1 MVLPLYRLKNEY
13 ARERENLIEQAKG
26 NTGLIFNKYFLG
38 WEDNW
43 DIKAGAKSGW
53 IKQIGKNFAGN
64 KILLEEA
71 VERLLNLTDSLA
83 GKFRC
88 YKTIWR
94 FATGLGL
101 NNPVEN
107 GMAWHHTLGVPYLPG
122 SSVKGLVRSWAE
134 QWLDYPSQDEIN
146 RIFGPREVE
155 NEHEAAESVGSVI
168 FFDALPAAP
177 VRLAADVM
185 TPHYQNYYGGNEP
198 PGDWMD
204 PNPIPFLTV
213 DKEQVFLFTVAPR
226 ERDDAVSR
234 SDLETVL
241 QWMNEALANIGAG
254 AKTATGYGRF
264 IRCAQTESRLTSAR
278 LRLQEEKAK
287 QISSIPA
294 HLAGPIAEEMS
305 KDQYDTNPEEFLQ
318 TLKTKWLTKMQADE
332 TSAADQQTIARLL
345 KNWYQVY
352 REGQWEKP
360 NPKNTP
366 IIEAIRKTLGE
377 EMS

>member
-1 MVLPLYRLKNEY
+1 MQTLQQQRAKHALEQIRKAEQKYQGENRKAFVASAENAPASILINGFGQAAATLLAQAKGNQEEPPGAVYDAIQDWLCGKNNAPFILTIRICSPLLLKEIATATCTPKPKRWLTWNGINNSRLPFLSNPINYQQQRRGENMVLPLYQLKNEY
-13 ARERENLIEQAKG
+13 ARERENLIGQAKG

-53 IKQIGKNFAGN
+53 IKQIGKNPAGN
-64 KILLEEA
+64 RILLEEA

-122 SSVKGLVRSWAE
+122 SSVKGLVRGWAE

-185 TPHYQNYYGGNEP
+185 TPIIKIIMVEMSLP
-198 PGDWMD
+198 
-204 PNPIPFLTV
+204 
-213 DKEQVFLFTVAPR
+213 
-226 ERDDAVSR
+226 
-234 SDLETVL
+234 
-241 QWMNEALANIGAG
+241 
-254 AKTATGYGRF
+254 ATGW
-264 IRCAQTESRLTSAR
+264 
-278 LRLQEEKAK
+278 
-287 QISSIPA
+287 IPTRS
-294 HLAGPIAEEMS
+294 H
-305 KDQYDTNPEEFLQ
+305 F
-318 TLKTKWLTKMQADE
+318 
-332 TSAADQQTIARLL
+332 
-345 KNWYQVY
+345 
-352 REGQWEKP
+352 
-360 NPKNTP
+360 
-366 IIEAIRKTLGE
+366 
-377 EMS
+377 

>member
-1 MVLPLYRLKNEY
+1 
-13 ARERENLIEQAKG
+13 
-26 NTGLIFNKYFLG
+26 
-38 WEDNW
+38 
-43 DIKAGAKSGW
+43 
-53 IKQIGKNFAGN
+53 
-64 KILLEEA
+64 
-71 VERLLNLTDSLA
+71 
-83 GKFRC
+83 
-88 YKTIWR
+88 
-94 FATGLGL
+94 
-101 NNPVEN
+101 
-107 GMAWHHTLGVPYLPG
+107 
-122 SSVKGLVRSWAE
+122 
-134 QWLDYPSQDEIN
+134 
-146 RIFGPREVE
+146 
-155 NEHEAAESVGSVI
+155 
-168 FFDALPAAP
+168 
-177 VRLAADVM
+177 
-185 TPHYQNYYGGNEP
+185 
-198 PGDWMD
+198 MD

-241 QWMNEALANIGAG
+241 QWMDEALANIGAG